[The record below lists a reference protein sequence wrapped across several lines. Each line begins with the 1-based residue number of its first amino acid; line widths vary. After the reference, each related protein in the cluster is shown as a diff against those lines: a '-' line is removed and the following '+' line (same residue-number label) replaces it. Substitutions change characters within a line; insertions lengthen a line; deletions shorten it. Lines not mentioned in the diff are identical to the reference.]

1 MSQVG
6 IPRPASM
13 GQKMGV
19 SLPQIEH
26 PLSRMGNPTNMDI
39 RGVSRSGDRPLSH
52 PSGRPLAN
60 ENVYSGR
67 KSVSAHGRDSRLG
80 SRQMMQAPLP
90 IDSIPEGVEVMYGD
104 PAKTRLPVFGKF
116 FFYVIK
122 NCFGWNLLILELIVT
137 ASLPL
142 PIFIW
147 RSESKSRWIWL
158 VREICLLYVSP
169 QKSAQ
174 FSKEMNFV
182 LFQAL
187 CYHCFSQFISSSSN
201 NMKLNCPQDLCYGY
215 WN

>member
-52 PSGRPLAN
+52 PAGRPFAN

-67 KSVSAHGRDSRLG
+67 KSVSAYGRDSRLG

-90 IDSIPEGVEVMYGD
+90 IDSIPEGVEVTYGD
-104 PAKTRLPVFGKF
+104 PAKTRLPVFGKIS
-116 FFYVIK
+116 FYAWLKSQVIST
-122 NCFGWNLLILELIVT
+122 CVSFSCATVRLSLLVL
-137 ASLPL
+137 SLC
-142 PIFIW
+142 IW
-147 RSESKSRWIWL
+147 CKCHLCMCHHRL
-158 VREICLLYVSP
+158 YLLR
-169 QKSAQ
+169 
-174 FSKEMNFV
+174 
-182 LFQAL
+182 L
-187 CYHCFSQFISSSSN
+187 
-201 NMKLNCPQDLCYGY
+201 
-215 WN
+215 

>member
-90 IDSIPEGVEVMYGD
+90 IDSIPEGVEVTYGD
-104 PAKTRLPVFGKF
+104 PAKTRLPVFGKIC
-116 FFYVIK
+116 FYTIK

-137 ASLPL
+137 ASNHHLHL
-142 PIFIW
+142 EVGKYI
-147 RSESKSRWIWL
+147 
-158 VREICLLYVSP
+158 
-169 QKSAQ
+169 
-174 FSKEMNFV
+174 EMNMSCWGDVVFV
-182 LFQAL
+182 CFPTKVKKWTVY
-187 CYHCFSQFISSSSN
+187 CYHCFS
-201 NMKLNCPQDLCYGY
+201 
-215 WN
+215 

>member
-52 PSGRPLAN
+52 PAGRPLAN

-67 KSVSAHGRDSRLG
+67 KSVSVYGRDSRLG

-90 IDSIPEGVEVMYGD
+90 IDSIPEGVEVTYGD
-104 PAKTRLPVFGKF
+104 PAKTRLPVFGKIS
-116 FFYVIK
+116 FYSWLK
-122 NCFGWNLLILELIVT
+122 RLLSTYNGTGSYCIPSIHHLHLEVG
-137 ASLPL
+137 
-142 PIFIW
+142 
-147 RSESKSRWIWL
+147 K
-158 VREICLLYVSP
+158 
-169 QKSAQ
+169 
-174 FSKEMNFV
+174 
-182 LFQAL
+182 
-187 CYHCFSQFISSSSN
+187 
-201 NMKLNCPQDLCYGY
+201 
-215 WN
+215 